1 MIGELGLMNIT
12 KARLIV
18 ASIVALAGALLMPFL
33 HAPDSA
39 AHVMAMKKALD
50 EFPPPLGT
58 LMLSADEIP
67 RWRDILV
74 ERTYKS
80 DLGYD
85 ALRQYYRPR
94 LEEKGWRL
102 VEEAPLRDLGRDF
115 GGRDLLFCK
124 RPYAANLQYIGKRV
138 DSGASFI
145 LSVSWRLI
153 SACDS

>member
-1 MIGELGLMNIT
+1 MNLT
-12 KARLIV
+12 KFRLVI
-18 ASIVALAGALLMPFL
+18 ASIVALAGALVMPFL
-33 HAPDSA
+33 RAPDSA
-39 AHVMAMKKALD
+39 AHVMAMRKALD
-50 EFPPPLGT
+50 EFPPPSGT
-58 LMLSADEIP
+58 VMLRADEIP

-85 ALRQYYRPR
+85 ALKNYYRPR
-94 LEEKGWRL
+94 LEENGWRF
-102 VEEAPLRDLGRDF
+102 VEETPLRDLGRDF

-124 RPYAANLQYIGKRV
+124 RPYATNLQYIGKKV